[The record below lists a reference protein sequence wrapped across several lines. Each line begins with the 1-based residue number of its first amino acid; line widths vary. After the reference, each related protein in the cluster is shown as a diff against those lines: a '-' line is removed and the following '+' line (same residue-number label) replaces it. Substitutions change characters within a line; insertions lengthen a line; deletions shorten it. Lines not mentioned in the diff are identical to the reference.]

1 MKCGRPATR
10 IEDNERMGI
19 ECLETR
25 VNNLRDEIYILDLL
39 SGLDVERGHSLELSF
54 QDGSVNAVS
63 EEAAV
68 VRFVRLH

>member
-1 MKCGRPATR
+1 M
-10 IEDNERMGI
+10 
-19 ECLETR
+19 
-25 VNNLRDEIYILDLL
+25 NNLRDEIYILDLL